1 VILAALGMPWTL
13 PYPFDREYM
22 QLALIAGLIIGVC
35 APLIGAFLVQKD
47 LALVGDGIGHV
58 ALAGVGIGLWL
69 GVTPL
74 WVALGAAMIAA
85 LAIEWLR
92 TRGHTRSDIA
102 LAVFFYG
109 GIAAGVVFASRAGS
123 TANLLPYLFGS
134 ILTVSPND
142 LWTILGIGV
151 VIIATIA
158 IAGRALLATVIDPE
172 SSRVAG
178 LPVDGLNALL
188 AVLTAATIVMAMRVV
203 GVLLIAALMVLPV
216 AISRIYAKSFR
227 TTMIAAAAIGGVS
240 ALVGLAIARLAGLA
254 AGGTIVLLVTVVFL
268 LASAVSA
275 LRRPSAP
282 KPEHDHVH

>member
-1 VILAALGMPWTL
+1 MILAALGMPWPL

-134 ILTVSPND
+134 ILTVAPND

-178 LPVDGLNALL
+178 LPVDGLNAML

-227 TTMIAAAAIGGVS
+227 TTMLAAAAIGGGA
-240 ALVGLAIARLAGLA
+240 ALAGLAIARIAGLA

-268 LASAVSA
+268 LASVGSA

>member
-1 VILAALGMPWTL
+1 MTLAALGMPWPL

-22 QLALIAGLIIGVC
+22 QLALIAGVIIGVC

-74 WVALGAAMIAA
+74 WVALAAAMVAA

-134 ILTVSPND
+134 ILTVSPDD

-158 IAGRALLATVIDPE
+158 LAGRALLAIVIDPE

-188 AVLTAATIVMAMRVV
+188 AVLTAGTIVMAMRIV

-216 AISRIYAKSFR
+216 AISRLYARSFR
-227 TTMIAAAAIGGVS
+227 STMVMAAVIGGVAAAAG
-240 ALVGLAIARLAGLA
+240 LVVARLAGLA

-268 LASAVSA
+268 LASIATVIK
-275 LRRPSAP
+275 RPSAP

>member
-1 VILAALGMPWTL
+1 VILAALGMPWPL

-134 ILTVSPND
+134 ILTVAPND

-178 LPVDGLNALL
+178 LPVDGLNAML

-227 TTMIAAAAIGGVS
+227 TTMLAAAAIGGGA
-240 ALVGLAIARLAGLA
+240 ALAGLAIARIAGLA

-268 LASAVSA
+268 LASVGSA

>member
-1 VILAALGMPWTL
+1 MTLAALGMPWPL

-22 QLALIAGLIIGVC
+22 QLALIAGVVIGLC

-74 WVALGAAMIAA
+74 WVALAAAMVAA

-134 ILTVSPND
+134 ILTVSPDD

-158 IAGRALLATVIDPE
+158 LAGRALLAIVIDPE

-188 AVLTAATIVMAMRVV
+188 AVLTAGTIVMAMRIV

-216 AISRIYAKSFR
+216 AISRLYARSFR
-227 TTMIAAAAIGGVS
+227 TTMLLAAGIGGVAAAAG
-240 ALVGLAIARLAGLA
+240 LVIARIAGLA

-268 LASAVSA
+268 AASVATV
-275 LRRPSAP
+275 LKRPGAP

>member
-1 VILAALGMPWTL
+1 MTAALGMPWPL

-22 QLALIAGLIIGVC
+22 QLALIAGVIIGVC

-58 ALAGVGIGLWL
+58 ALAGVGIGFWL

-74 WVALGAAMIAA
+74 WIALAAAVLAA

-134 ILTVSPND
+134 ILTVSPGD
-142 LWTILGIGV
+142 LWTVLGIGLA
-151 VIIATIA
+151 IIATIA

-178 LPVDGLNALL
+178 LPVDALNALL

-216 AISRIYAKSFR
+216 AISRLFARSFR
-227 TTMIAAAAIGGVS
+227 NTMLVAAAIGGL
-240 ALVGLAIARLAGLA
+240 AAIAGLAIARLFGLA
-254 AGGTIVLLVTVVFL
+254 AGGTIVLLVVAVFL
-268 LASAVSA
+268 VASVGVT
-275 LRRPSAP
+275 LKRPSAP
-282 KPEHDHVH
+282 RPEHDHVH